1 MPTQCLPQIK
11 KKQRRRRR
19 GLPPRHA
26 LDGVAG
32 AAAEREAALAGRGR
46 EEGWKV
52 QGGPSARRLGYVDIC
67 SVSY

>member
-19 GLPPRHA
+19 LPPRHA

-46 EEGWKV
+46 EEEKFAKG
-52 QGGPSARRLGYVDIC
+52 I
-67 SVSY
+67 